1 MAIVRWSPA
10 QELLGVQNE
19 MNRLFNNFF
28 DRDLFET
35 SYRRSAWEP
44 AVDISETAEAFL
56 VSADLPGL
64 NKDDVKISYEDG
76 VITIKGEKKLDK
88 ETKDKNYHR
97 VERTYGLFERSFR
110 LPSRIDVNTIEAK
123 FKDGVLNLRL
133 PKAEDARP
141 KEIPIKIS

>member
-1 MAIVRWSPA
+1 MSIVRWNPA
-10 QELLGVQNE
+10 RELLGVQSE

-28 DRDLFET
+28 DRDLSET
-35 SYRRSAWEP
+35 SYRRTVWEP
-44 AVDISETAEAFL
+44 AVDISETADDFL

-76 VITIKGEKKLDK
+76 VITIKGEKKQEK

-97 VERTYGLFERSFR
+97 VERSYGMFERSFR

-133 PKAEDARP
+133 PKAAEARP